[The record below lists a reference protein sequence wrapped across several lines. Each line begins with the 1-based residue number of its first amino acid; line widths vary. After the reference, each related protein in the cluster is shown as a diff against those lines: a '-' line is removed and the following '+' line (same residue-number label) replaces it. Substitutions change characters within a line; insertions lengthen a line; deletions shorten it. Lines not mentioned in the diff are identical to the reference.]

1 MKFGFRTPNLEKKLK
16 AKTTGAVKRKVKSA
30 VNPLYGKKGIGIIT
44 DPKKALY
51 NKIYNK
57 TTIDPLKM
65 GNSTKHK
72 VTDSEEYGDFEIDR
86 DKVIEYIY
94 QDNFKN
100 LISKE
105 LPEST
110 KTFILSKTVDK
121 IISGELLTDEAI
133 EEFITTSSR
142 NIRINSKL
150 IPFMLKVGGIIF
162 SLFITYLII
171 FK

>member
-16 AKTTGAVKRKVKSA
+16 AKTTGAVKRKVKS
-30 VNPLYGKKGIGIIT
+30 VINPMYGKKGIGIIT

-72 VTDSEEYGDFEIDR
+72 VTASEEYDDFEIDR

-94 QDNFKN
+94 QDDFEN

-105 LPEST
+105 LSEST
-110 KTFILSKTVDK
+110 KTFILSKAVDK

>member
-16 AKTTGAVKRKVKSA
+16 AKTTGAVKRKVKS
-30 VNPLYGKKGIGIIT
+30 VINPMYGKNGIGIIT

-72 VTDSEEYGDFEIDR
+72 VTASEEYDDFEIDR

-94 QDNFKN
+94 QDDFEN

-105 LPEST
+105 LSEST
-110 KTFILSKTVDK
+110 KTFILSKAVDK

>member
-16 AKTTGAVKRKVKSA
+16 AKTTGAVKRKVKSV
-30 VNPLYGKKGIGIIT
+30 VNPIYGKKGIVIIT

-65 GNSTKHK
+65 GNSTKNK
-72 VTDSEEYGDFEIDR
+72 KNVPKSYEDFKIEK

-94 QDNFKN
+94 QDNFKD
-100 LISKE
+100 LIPDE
-105 LPEST
+105 LSAST

-121 IISGELLTDEAI
+121 IIAEELLTDEDI
-133 EEFITTSSR
+133 EEFIINSSR

-150 IPFMLKVGGIIF
+150 IPTMLKVGGVIF